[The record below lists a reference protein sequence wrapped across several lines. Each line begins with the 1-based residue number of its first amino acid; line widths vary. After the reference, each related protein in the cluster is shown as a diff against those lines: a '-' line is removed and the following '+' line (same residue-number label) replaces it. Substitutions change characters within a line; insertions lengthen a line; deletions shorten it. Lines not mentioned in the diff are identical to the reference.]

1 MPSMLRSLSISN
13 YALIR
18 DLKIGFSP
26 GLTTITGETGAGK
39 SILLGAL
46 SLILGQRADTAALLE
61 KEKKCI
67 VEGIFDSNGENLSRL
82 LEENDLD
89 AGEQVILRR
98 EISPTGKSRA
108 FVNDTPVNL
117 QTMSE
122 VGLKL
127 VDIHSQHQNLEINNN
142 TFQLSVIDAFAGLAP
157 DVQEYR
163 RRFNDYRALQKEY
176 NVLVSSEQQNKAEK
190 DFLEF
195 QFAELRDARLK
206 EGEQDELEKELD
218 VLTHAEEIKSSLY
231 TVWQNLTGEE
241 INVMNLLKGSEQQL
255 SKLQS
260 FHKPSEAI
268 LERLSSAIIEL
279 KDIASETES
288 EAGKVDHDPGRLEFV
303 QDRLDLIYKLEQKHG
318 ATELDE
324 LIRVR
329 DDIDAK
335 LGDLG
340 SLESR
345 LEDLKTK
352 LVREEASVRKLAED
366 LSEKRQKVLPG
377 ISERITGL
385 LVQLGI
391 PNAVFKIGNT
401 RLSDPSEYGT
411 DHIEFLFTANRKA
424 DLQDISRI
432 ASGGELSRLM
442 LSIKYIIS
450 HSIGLPTIIFDEID
464 TGVSGEISNKMASI
478 MQQMSKT
485 MQVFTITH
493 LPQIAAKGDSHFKVF
508 KEDIDNVTQ
517 TRLKKLTPDERI
529 VEIAQMLGGVNIS
542 NSAIAHAKQLLN

>member
-1 MPSMLRSLSISN
+1 MLRSLSISN

-352 LVREEASVRKLAED
+352 LGREEASVRKLAED

-464 TGVSGEISNKMASI
+464 TGVSGEIARRVAGI
-478 MQQMSKT
+478 MREIAIDR
-485 MQVFTITH
+485 QVFAITH
-493 LPQIAAKGDSHFKVF
+493 LPQVASRGDQHYLVYKSDT
-508 KEDIDNVTQ
+508 EEGTA
-517 TRLKKLTPDERI
+517 TRMKLLDADGREN
-529 VEIAQMLGGVNIS
+529 EIAKMLSGEQTTQAALAN
-542 NSAIAHAKQLLN
+542 ARELLSGD